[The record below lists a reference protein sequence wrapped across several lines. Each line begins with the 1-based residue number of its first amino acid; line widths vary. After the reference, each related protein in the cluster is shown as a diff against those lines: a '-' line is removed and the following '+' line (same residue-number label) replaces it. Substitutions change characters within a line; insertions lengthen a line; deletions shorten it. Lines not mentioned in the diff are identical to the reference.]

1 MTAKEFSEL
10 LADFQKLASD
20 NTNNTIEHHLSA
32 RFSWIKVQMFDV
44 LNLSESNGGLPA
56 VDRIEM
62 ANATLKGL
70 EEFMVNLER
79 SSEGSNILY

>member
-1 MTAKEFSEL
+1 
-10 LADFQKLASD
+10 
-20 NTNNTIEHHLSA
+20 
-32 RFSWIKVQMFDV
+32 MFDV

-79 SSEGSNILY
+79 SSEGSNKLY

>member
-79 SSEGSNILY
+79 SSEGSTKLY